1 MTERKRTRW
10 TSAGGPAGGLFY
22 PLSLGPI
29 AGDEGDEDRA
39 RCSHACM
46 AWPWPVGWMV
56 MLLSVSVQQ
65 KTSNGLFRGL
75 LVRRRGRMSEL
86 RKGRVVWR
94 LLLSSKHRGRSLR
107 GVTRHPS
114 KSTAL
119 PSFQASML
127 VHVRNALDVPDP
139 SADGRHAAAIE
150 DQARGLRTD
159 IDAKLKRSKRLL
171 EAVDEFCYSRHW
183 MMHVGPS
190 KGEILT
196 RSLVEAVNR
205 KLDGKI
211 VCKSNAPTQFVVLEL
226 GAYCGYSSIL
236 MGRAMLETMKQ
247 SDALNGHVFTT
258 EINPESVRVSE
269 SLVRMSGLEDLISIN
284 QIHFNGVETN
294 VIEVAR
300 EAMHLYET
308 KEIDF
313 LFIDHDKVRRHVI
326 KMIHFPT
333 PTSTLAPGLVPARSE
348 KV

>member
-1 MTERKRTRW
+1 MDC
-10 TSAGGPAGGLFY
+10 F
-22 PLSLGPI
+22 
-29 AGDEGDEDRA
+29 GDSSSEDEEE
-39 RCSHACM
+39 C
-46 AWPWPVGWMV
+46 
-56 MLLSVSVQQ
+56 
-65 KTSNGLFRGL
+65 
-75 LVRRRGRMSEL
+75 
-86 RKGRVVWR
+86 
-94 LLLSSKHRGRSLR
+94 LSSERDASC
-107 GVTRHPS
+107 GVFSFHPN
-114 KSTAL
+114 TE
-119 PSFQASML
+119 ASML

-236 MGRAMLETMKQ
+236 MARAMLETMKQ

-269 SLVRMSGLEDLISIN
+269 SLVRMSGLEDLISVN
-284 QIHFNGVETN
+284 QIYFNGVETN

-308 KEIDF
+308 NEIDF
-313 LFIDHDKVRRHVI
+313 LFIDHDKDSYLPDLKRFEKAGLISNGTRVVADNVVFAQISDYLQYVQQRQRDGVVTTHTVVCSVEYS
-326 KMIHFPT
+326 
-333 PTSTLAPGLVPARSE
+333 STEQDTDQEYSFRDGVEITDFL
-348 KV
+348 